1 MINKRLINL
10 VHGCKKW
17 VFLTVLMN
25 WISLILN
32 ILAIISIGK
41 YIEYTYLNGISSQRT
56 LSTLSIL
63 IAAIVIRF
71 ICNYMAVKFSS
82 KSSGDARLS
91 LRDILY
97 KKLLKLGIHY
107 NETTSTSEVIQV
119 AIDGIEQLE
128 MYFGKYLPQFFYSLL
143 APITLF
149 CVLSFISVKAAVIL
163 LICVPLIPI
172 SIVAIMKIA
181 KNILADY
188 WGVYVN
194 LGDTFLEN
202 LQGLTTLKI
211 YSRDEDRNEKMN
223 EEAENFRKIT
233 MKVLAMQLNSITFMD
248 LIAFG
253 GSAIGI
259 IIALKELSVGNISI
273 SGAFSIMLLSAEFFI
288 PLRLLGSF
296 FHVAMNGI
304 AASEKIFNIIDCP
317 LIQYDD
323 YEEISNMKDINIEF
337 ENVNFYYDKDRKI
350 LNDINLKIES
360 GKITSLVGKSGCGK
374 STISNMIMGFYKDYT
389 GNIKLNGKELR
400 NIKENEL
407 MKKINV
413 VNHNSYIFTGTIE
426 DNLKMG
432 KENAT
437 EEEMYDVL
445 KRVNLYGF
453 VNNSEKKLKTE
464 IKEAGN
470 NLSGGQK
477 QRLALARALLYDS
490 EIYIFDEATSNI
502 DVESEDDIMNV
513 IYELSKNKTI
523 ILISHRLYNV
533 RKSDNI
539 YVLDK
544 GNIVENGNHEELMK
558 KEGLYFN
565 LVEEQN
571 KLERIGAEECA

>member
-1 MINKRLINL
+1 MVNKRLINL
-10 VHGCKKW
+10 VEGCKKW

-32 ILAIISIGK
+32 IISII
-41 YIEYTYLNGISSQRT
+41 YIGHYIQSTYLYGISLKKGLMT
-56 LSTLSIL
+56 LGIL
-63 IAAIVIRF
+63 ISAIFIRF

-82 KSSGDARLS
+82 KCSEDARIS
-91 LRDILY
+91 LRNVLY
-97 KKLLKLGIHY
+97 NKLLELGVHY
-107 NETTSTSEVIQV
+107 NESVSTSEVVQV

-149 CVLSFISVKAAVIL
+149 IVLSFINVKAALVLIL
-163 LICVPLIPI
+163 CVPLIPI

-181 KNILADY
+181 KKLLSDY

-211 YSRDEDRNEKMN
+211 YSRDEDKNQEMN
-223 EEAENFRKIT
+223 LEAERFRRIT
-233 MKVLAMQLNSITFMD
+233 MKVLAMQLNSITLMD

-259 IIALKELSVGNISI
+259 IIALKELSIGNLNIQ
-273 SGAFSIMLLSAEFFI
+273 GTFSIMLLSAEFFI

-304 AASEKIFNIIDCP
+304 AASEKIFKIIDSPCIRYDSYEAENFDTID
-317 LIQYDD
+317 IQFSNVSFG
-323 YEEISNMKDINIEF
+323 YEKE
-337 ENVNFYYDKDRKI
+337 RKI
-350 LNDINLKIES
+350 LNSINLNIEH
-360 GKITSLVGKSGCGK
+360 GKITAIVGESGCGK
-374 STISNMIMGFYKDYT
+374 STISNMIMGFYKEYT
-389 GNIKLNGKELR
+389 GDIKLNNTELR
-400 NIKENEL
+400 NINDYKL
-407 MKKINV
+407 RKKINV

-426 DNLKMG
+426 DNLKMA

-437 EEEMYDVL
+437 EKEIYNVL
-445 KRVNLYGF
+445 RRVNLYDF
-453 VNNSEKKLKTE
+453 VIGLPKGLKSK
-464 IKEAGN
+464 IKEGGS

-502 DVESEDDIMNV
+502 DVESEDAIMKV
-513 IYELSKNKTI
+513 IYDLKEVKTV

-533 RKSDNI
+533 RNADNI
-539 YVLDK
+539 YVLSK
-544 GNIVENGNHEELMK
+544 GEIVENGNHQSLMENK
-558 KEGLYFN
+558 DVYFK
-565 LVEEQN
+565 LVSEQQQLE
-571 KLERIGAEECA
+571 KLGAEDCA

>member
-1 MINKRLINL
+1 M
-10 VHGCKKW
+10 
-17 VFLTVLMN
+17 
-25 WISLILN
+25 
-32 ILAIISIGK
+32 
-41 YIEYTYLNGISSQRT
+41 
-56 LSTLSIL
+56 
-63 IAAIVIRF
+63 
-71 ICNYMAVKFSS
+71 
-82 KSSGDARLS
+82 
-91 LRDILY
+91 
-97 KKLLKLGIHY
+97 
-107 NETTSTSEVIQV
+107 
-119 AIDGIEQLE
+119 
-128 MYFGKYLPQFFYSLL
+128 
-143 APITLF
+143 LF
-149 CVLSFISVKAAVIL
+149 RS
-163 LICVPLIPI
+163 
-172 SIVAIMKIA
+172 
-181 KNILADY
+181 
-188 WGVYVN
+188 
-194 LGDTFLEN
+194 
-202 LQGLTTLKI
+202 
-211 YSRDEDRNEKMN
+211 
-223 EEAENFRKIT
+223 
-233 MKVLAMQLNSITFMD
+233 
-248 LIAFG
+248 
-253 GSAIGI
+253 
-259 IIALKELSVGNISI
+259 
-273 SGAFSIMLLSAEFFI
+273 
-288 PLRLLGSF
+288 
-296 FHVAMNGI
+296 
-304 AASEKIFNIIDCP
+304 
-317 LIQYDD
+317 
-323 YEEISNMKDINIEF
+323 
-337 ENVNFYYDKDRKI
+337 
-350 LNDINLKIES
+350 
-360 GKITSLVGKSGCGK
+360 SLVGKSGCGK

-464 IKEAGN
+464 IKEAGS

-544 GNIVENGNHEELMK
+544 GNIVESGNHEELMK